1 MGYSRRGH
9 KESDTTKRVR
19 ASNILA
25 THEVAETGVSLEVS
39 GRLER
44 LVPLISALN

>member
-1 MGYSRRGH
+1 MGYSRRDY
-9 KESDTTKRVR
+9 KESDTT
-19 ASNILA
+19 NILA
-25 THEVAETGVSLEVS
+25 THKVAKTGVSLEVS